1 MNKPVDPK
9 KYGLP
14 KGTALNKTGLNSFT
28 LEINRK
34 SRIIMKDALT
44 IIKKIGKVKAK
55 EPKATFVLRT
65 NAPVCSKSLNFLKE
79 NGITVENI
87 SD

>member
-9 KYGLP
+9 IYGLP
-14 KGTALNKTGLNSFT
+14 KGTVLNKTDHNTLV
-28 LEINRK
+28 LEI

-44 IIKKIGKVKAK
+44 VIKKIGKVKAK
-55 EPKATFVLRT
+55 EPKASFVLRT

-87 SD
+87 FD

>member
-14 KGTALNKTGLNSFT
+14 KGTVFNKTSLNTFV

-44 IIKKIGKVKAK
+44 VIKKIGKVKAK
-55 EPKATFVLRT
+55 EPKASFVLRT

-79 NGITVENI
+79 NDITVGNI